1 MVQYFNI
8 IPMRDRDRH
17 KTNLGRKS
25 EVAIKYICESRL
37 GGRGRSSQHV
47 REENTSVSGTE
58 NKNTLLK
65 WNISATVGFWE

>member
-37 GGRGRSSQHV
+37 GGGEGAPAR
-47 REENTSVSGTE
+47 
-58 NKNTLLK
+58 
-65 WNISATVGFWE
+65 